1 MSTLRT
7 PLRPGSSTGHALRT
21 PHKPPLGERFQEL
34 NAASSRDAAALAAQ
48 GKRAGLWGLCFAP
61 FLTFVRSYLW
71 HGEWRHGIAGLVT
84 ALFAAYG
91 VFVRY
96 AKLWEHHHAKPP
108 AAPPPQP

>member
-1 MSTLRT
+1 MSTLRNPQSPIRNLQKMT
-7 PLRPGSSTGHALRT
+7 
-21 PHKPPLGERFQEL
+21 LGKRFQEL

-84 ALFAAYG
+84 ALFTAYG

-96 AKLWEHHHAKPP
+96 AKLWELHHS
-108 AAPPPQP
+108 PPPVPPGKG